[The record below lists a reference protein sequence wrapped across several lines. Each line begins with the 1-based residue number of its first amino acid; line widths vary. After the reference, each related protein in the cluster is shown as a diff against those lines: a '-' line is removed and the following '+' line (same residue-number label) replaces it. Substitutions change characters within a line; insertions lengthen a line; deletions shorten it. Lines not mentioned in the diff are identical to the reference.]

1 MTPFSIFLLILS
13 LAVFLIAWLKGGHTE
28 RTGVAICVL
37 AYLASYA
44 ARPLQYGDLQVG
56 DAVSD
61 VIVTIAFAW
70 LAMRSN
76 RWWPFAATAS
86 MILMLVVHASMVLI
100 PELTVRGDMAARMGL
115 SVVLVLSL
123 FGGVVERWLAG
134 ERPVSE
140 SAVWTRRRPGDLNI

>member
-1 MTPFSIFLLILS
+1 MTPFSIFLLVLS
-13 LAVFLIAWLKGGHTE
+13 LVVFLAAWLKGGHAE
-28 RTGVAICVL
+28 RTGVLICVL

-44 ARPLQYGDLQVG
+44 GRGLVFNKLQVG

-61 VIVTIAFAW
+61 LVVTLAFVW

-86 MILMLVVHASMVLI
+86 MILMLVVHASMVLV

-115 SVVLVLSL
+115 SVVLVLSVAA
-123 FGGVVERWLAG
+123 GIVERWLAG

-140 SAVWTRRRPGDLNI
+140 SAVWTRRRPAT

>member
-1 MTPFSIFLLILS
+1 MTPFSIFLLVLS
-13 LAVFLIAWLKGGHTE
+13 LFVFLAAWLKGGHAE
-28 RTGVAICVL
+28 RTGTAICIL

-44 ARPLQYGDLQVG
+44 GRPLTLGDLHVG

-61 VIVTIAFAW
+61 FIVTGAFIW
-70 LAMRSN
+70 LALRSN

-86 MILMLVVHASMVLI
+86 MILMLVVHASMVLV

-123 FGGVVERWLAG
+123 LAGVGERWLAG

-140 SAVWTRRRPGDLNI
+140 SARWTRHRPAT